1 MFVSKSV
8 RNKEKSE
15 QMVAVDTVKQLV
27 TEEVN
32 KSNNNTTQ
40 GSIVSDTVKEMSE
53 REKGK
58 NNAIL

>member
-1 MFVSKSV
+1 
-8 RNKEKSE
+8 
-15 QMVAVDTVKQLV
+15 MVTVDTVKQLV
-27 TEEVN
+27 TEEVD

-40 GSIVSDTVKEMSE
+40 GSVVSDTVKEMSE